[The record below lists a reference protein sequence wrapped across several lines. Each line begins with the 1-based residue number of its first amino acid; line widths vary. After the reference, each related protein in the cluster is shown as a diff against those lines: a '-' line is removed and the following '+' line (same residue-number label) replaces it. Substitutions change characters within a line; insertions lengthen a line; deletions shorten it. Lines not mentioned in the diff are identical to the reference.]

1 MEGGCHS
8 GNDPAGFRYSPRRHE
23 RGTKGKKVRKLAI
36 ENNIPLSLYVTHFP
50 RWFRFHE
57 ITIRID
63 LKSRAKGIN
72 VAKFQDDNAAPN
84 FSLLSVV
91 ASWTVLISRLYSLFR
106 FVFFLF
112 WKEIREIECIYIY
125 IEVDINYWLIRV
137 QCWLLKKE
145 VYREKLENCKDVSFT
160 IFLARWISNLYIV
173 KYRTIIICLDI
184 DNFILNFKNI

>member
-1 MEGGCHS
+1 M
-8 GNDPAGFRYSPRRHE
+8 Y
-23 RGTKGKKVRKLAI
+23 
-36 ENNIPLSLYVTHFP
+36 
-50 RWFRFHE
+50 
-57 ITIRID
+57 
-63 LKSRAKGIN
+63 
-72 VAKFQDDNAAPN
+72 
-84 FSLLSVV
+84 
-91 ASWTVLISRLYSLFR
+91 
-106 FVFFLF
+106 
-112 WKEIREIECIYIY
+112 IYIY